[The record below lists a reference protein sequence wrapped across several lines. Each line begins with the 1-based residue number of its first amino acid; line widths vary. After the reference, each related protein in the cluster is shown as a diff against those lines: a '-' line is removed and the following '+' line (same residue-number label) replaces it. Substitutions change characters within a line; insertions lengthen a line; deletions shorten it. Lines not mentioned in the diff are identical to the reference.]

1 MIICDR
7 IYKFSVYV
15 VQVSVEC
22 SLEYTC
28 INRHP
33 GVTTGISY
41 LHLPLLGRHVN
52 HVLSTPPTIHKST
65 YNKVIQLIYYDYQK
79 LQPIYLQQ
87 NTLTYIFISANVLT
101 MLWTY
106 RRVKK
111 FTQNWTYK
119 NVMRHIY
126 VYLFFLD
133 IQEEWISMLSKQ
145 IPLDHHSILYWCTF
159 GGILLYVVFIKGI
172 SLIVDT
178 RNK

>member
-1 MIICDR
+1 M
-7 IYKFSVYV
+7 
-15 VQVSVEC
+15 QVSVEC

-52 HVLSTPPTIHKST
+52 HVFPSPPTIHKST
-65 YNKVIQLIYYDYQK
+65 YNKVHQLIYYDYQK
-79 LQPIYLQQ
+79 LRPIYLQQ
-87 NTLTYIFISANVLT
+87 NSLTSANVLT

-133 IQEEWISMLSKQ
+133 IRANFNAVKINTGTYIHVPSTVVHLEEFCCMLC
-145 IPLDHHSILYWCTF
+145 CTNDQNAF
-159 GGILLYVVFIKGI
+159 HKWMKFWKR
-172 SLIVDT
+172 LIFYIIF
-178 RNK
+178 NN